1 MAMWNMCDG
10 ILGFYS
16 VRQFFFWSDN
26 FSKLLDR
33 MSDKLSWILDMS
45 ANVSKIH
52 FHYKQCQKSVR

>member
-1 MAMWNMCDG
+1 MCDG

-16 VRQFFFWSDN
+16 VRQIFFRSDN
-26 FSKLLDR
+26 FPKLPDR